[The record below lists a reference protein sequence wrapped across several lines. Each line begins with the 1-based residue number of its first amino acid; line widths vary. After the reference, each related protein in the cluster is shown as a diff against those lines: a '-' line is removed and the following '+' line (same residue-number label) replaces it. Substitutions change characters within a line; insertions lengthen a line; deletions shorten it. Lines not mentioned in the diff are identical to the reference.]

1 MRFLAAQ
8 FLALLE
14 DGLWSRSA
22 QHANEMASRLADAV
36 GGLPGV
42 DVRYAVQSNAVFA
55 ALDPVHIK
63 ALQAD
68 WNFSVWDPG
77 TNVVRWMTAFN
88 TTEGDVDA
96 FAAAIKAVTSGPP
109 ESKPDR

>member
-1 MRFLAAQ
+1 MAAER
-8 FLALLE
+8 AACE
-14 DGLWSRSA
+14 RDGG
-22 QHANEMASRLADAV
+22 RLA
-36 GGLPGV
+36 GGRGLPGV
-42 DVRYAVQSNAVFA
+42 TVRYPVQSNAVFA
-55 ALDPVHIK
+55 ALNPVHIK

-96 FAAAIKAVTSGPP
+96 FAAAIKAVTSGQPYTTI
-109 ESKPDR
+109 